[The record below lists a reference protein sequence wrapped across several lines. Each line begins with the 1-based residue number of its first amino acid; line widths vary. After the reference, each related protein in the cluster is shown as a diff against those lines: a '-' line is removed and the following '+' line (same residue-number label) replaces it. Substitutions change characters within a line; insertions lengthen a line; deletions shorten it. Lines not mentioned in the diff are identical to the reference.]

1 MVSLADAKRHLGN
14 DLADDVVAR
23 LVAAA
28 TQYLERIGV
37 ETDPEPAPVGEAILL
52 LAGIFCRRAHGDF
65 GLRHEEVDGVGSSTY
80 FDPKMIDDADLQ
92 VIKALV
98 DPYREMSL

>member
-52 LAGIFCRRAHGDF
+52 LAGIFCRRAQADV
-65 GLRHEEVDGVGSSTY
+65 GLRHEEVEGVGSSTY
-80 FDPKMIDDADLQ
+80 FDPKMIDEADLQ